1 MMKPDEIK
9 KGLGYHGFELCDNDC
24 PYGVYH
30 NTGYDCASQL
40 CGDASIFIDQLES
53 KLNQAVE
60 DIRLLGRMGANICP
74 VCAHYNHGA
83 GNPEK
88 CPNALKEDCFE
99 WRGTK
104 EG

>member
-1 MMKPDEIK
+1 MMTREEENRLANGEYLADS
-9 KGLGYHGFELCDNDC
+9 FNR
-24 PYGVYH
+24 
-30 NTGYDCASQL
+30 
-40 CGDASIFIDQLES
+40 LEH
-53 KLNQAVE
+53 KLNEAVE

-83 GNPEK
+83 GDPEK